1 MVLLVIGNLH
11 FAALNRCL
19 KYVIFLF
26 LVFGMI
32 FLCYLHLS
40 LSLQE
45 VVFGFQGE
53 ETLIQFDM
61 TLIPLAKNSIVSLSL
76 LLADSQKTGLWT
88 KSNHVWCLA
97 DGTRKHHRKD
107 C

>member
-1 MVLLVIGNLH
+1 MFEICN
-11 FAALNRCL
+11 FSST
-19 KYVIFLF
+19 F

-76 LLADSQKTGLWT
+76 LLADSQKTGL
-88 KSNHVWCLA
+88 
-97 DGTRKHHRKD
+97 
-107 C
+107 